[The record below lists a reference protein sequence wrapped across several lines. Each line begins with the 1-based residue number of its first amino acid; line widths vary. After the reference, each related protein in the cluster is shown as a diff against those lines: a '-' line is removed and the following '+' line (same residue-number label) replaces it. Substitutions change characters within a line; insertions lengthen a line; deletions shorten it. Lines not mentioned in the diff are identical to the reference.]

1 MKSVL
6 VFCGASAGN
15 KEEYRIA
22 ADNLGRE
29 LGSRGLRLVY
39 GGAHIGLMGRV
50 ADSAL
55 AAGGQVTGVIP
66 NFMAAKEIAHTGVQ
80 ELITVDSMHQRKH
93 RMYELGDAVIAM
105 PGGWGTMDELFE
117 VLTWGQIG
125 LHLKPVALLN
135 INKYYDLLVQ
145 QCQRMADDGF
155 LQQHLLD
162 RLIVSY
168 QPAEVLDRLAAAFVT
183 NS

>member
-15 KEEYRIA
+15 KEVYGTA
-22 ADNLGRE
+22 ADNLGSE

-93 RMYELGDAVIAM
+93 RMYDLGDAVIAM

-125 LHLKPVALLN
+125 LHQKPVALLN
-135 INKYYDLLVQ
+135 INKYYDLLLQ

-162 RLIVSY
+162 RLIVSD
-168 QPAEVLDRLAAAFVT
+168 QPAEVLDRLAAAFAT